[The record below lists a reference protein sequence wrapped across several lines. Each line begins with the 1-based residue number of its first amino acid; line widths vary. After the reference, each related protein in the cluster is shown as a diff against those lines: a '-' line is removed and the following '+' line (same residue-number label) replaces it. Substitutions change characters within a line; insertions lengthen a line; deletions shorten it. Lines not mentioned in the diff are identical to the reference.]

1 MIKKTMN
8 TTMPTWKIGVL
19 VLLLLS
25 MFTIVVLIYI
35 NLNWYLKYHDAKQDW
50 FVKGN
55 ELITQVDLLAQ
66 IHHELDSYLYS
77 RTHSL
82 QQHEQS
88 LNQHDSPAFLAKI
101 SALKEMLQTNAQRDA
116 LNTIELAFY
125 VSPSEFTDE
134 RHEYLIDAFRFLNQQ
149 FSNAIAYQENQA
161 KTFIAESDRN
171 VRNTSFFVVLL
182 ALLGCCLAFV
192 VRYLYLINEQLKS
205 TLVQVDTLIDE
216 NPDVIFMVDYE
227 GRIRRANNKVFN
239 VFGYKPQELI
249 GISVELFIPNEFRHR
264 HEQLRSRFNQSDAGM
279 AMGARR
285 DLLAV
290 TKSGE
295 IIDVEISIS
304 RMPYLNQRMYCLTLR
319 DVTQNRLKEEQLQH
333 SRKMDSIGQ
342 LTAGVAHDF
351 NNLLA
356 VIAGNAQL
364 IDEHNEDNH
373 LYVSK
378 ISSAVQKAKELT
390 QRLLAFGRKQLLS
403 TSVVDVNQLLN
414 DMENRLKRT
423 VNDQTVI
430 EMTLDKPLWLI
441 NIDPRQFSNVIMNLI
456 LNAKHALPK
465 GGHILI
471 VTQNISFA
479 SISPEDIK
487 LDELRSASG
496 NYVLIQV
503 RDNGCGIP
511 PEVLEKV
518 FEPFFTTKGIGNG
531 SGLGL
536 SMVYGFVKQS
546 KGHIVIDSEPD
557 CGTTVSI
564 YLPVAKQDKSDKK
577 EDNAKANVPENKAS
591 DKKNSKLLVVEDDP
605 EVRMI
610 QCQILKIAGYD
621 FDEAVDGEEA
631 INLLKSHHYDLLF
644 TDVMLPGALNGV
656 DVANEAR
663 KLNPDIRILFATG
676 YMQESD
682 FASLDN
688 QQQND
693 ILHKP
698 FRREELL
705 GKINELLTSRI
716 ISG

>member
-1 MIKKTMN
+1 MIRKTMRA
-8 TTMPTWKIGVL
+8 TMPIWKIGV
-19 VLLLLS
+19 VALLLLS
-25 MFTIVVLIYI
+25 MLTIALLIYF
-35 NLNWYLKYHDAKQDW
+35 NLNWYLKYHDSKQDW

-55 ELITQVDLLAQ
+55 ELIAQVDLLAQ
-66 IHHELDSYLYS
+66 IHHDLDTHLYS
-77 RTHSL
+77 RTNHQQKQSSSL
-82 QQHEQS
+82 SQS
-88 LNQHDSPAFLAKI
+88 DRSAFLVKV
-101 SALKEMLQTNAQRDA
+101 SALKEMLHTNAQRDA
-116 LNTIELAFY
+116 LNTIEQALY
-125 VSPSEFTDE
+125 VSPSEFNDE
-134 RHEYLIDAFRFLNQQ
+134 QHEYVLDAFRFLNQQ
-149 FSNAIAYQENQA
+149 FANAIAYQENQA
-161 KTFIAESDRN
+161 KSFIEESDRN
-171 VRNTSFFVVLL
+171 IRNTSFFVLLL

-205 TLVQVDTLIDE
+205 TIVQVDTLIDE
-216 NPDVIFMVDYE
+216 NPDIIFMVDYE
-227 GRIRRANNKVFN
+227 GRIRRANNKVFK

-249 GISVELFIPNEFRHR
+249 GMPVELLIPNEFRHR
-264 HEQLRSRFNQSDAGM
+264 HEQLRSRFNQSEAGM

-304 RMPYLNQRMYCLTLR
+304 RMPYLDQNMYCLTLR

-333 SRKMDSIGQ
+333 ARKMDSIGQ

-364 IDEHNEDNH
+364 IDDHKEDNH
-373 LYVSK
+373 LYIAK
-378 ISSAVQKAKELT
+378 ISSAVQRAKELT

-403 TSVVDVNQLLN
+403 TSVVDVNHLLK

-430 EMTLDKPLWLI
+430 EMTLDKRLWLI

-456 LNAKHALPK
+456 LNSKHALPN

-471 VTQNISFA
+471 VTQNINFA
-479 SISPEDIK
+479 SINPEDTK

-518 FEPFFTTKGIGNG
+518 FEPFFTTKGVGNG

-564 YLPVAKQDKSDKK
+564 YLPVAKQDEDKEK
-577 EDNAKANVPENKAS
+577 DSSRGNVVEDTNP
-591 DKKNSKLLVVEDDP
+591 DQKNNKLLVVEDDP

-631 INLLKSHHYDLLF
+631 VNLLKSHHYDLLF

-663 KLNPDIRILFATG
+663 KLNPGIRILFATG

-688 QQQND
+688 QQQNY

-705 GKINELLTSRI
+705 GKINELLTSRMV
-716 ISG
+716 SE